1 MFIKG
6 IAKFINNNYII
17 YNIMTIKEFGERMI
31 PISITL
37 KMSHIAILENKIIK
51 EEIKST
57 SQYFRDLIE
66 RDNE

>member
-1 MFIKG
+1 
-6 IAKFINNNYII
+6 
-17 YNIMTIKEFGERMI
+17 MTIKEFGERMI